1 MDMNQLLQDKSD
13 MFAPEDMTA
22 NKGIGVVAS
31 FPILFW
37 IPLVAKPDSAY
48 GKFCA
53 NQGLILLI
61 FDIVAAIAGVIL
73 GRIFGYIPV
82 IGPFFGGLIK
92 AVLSLAELAGWL
104 LLFISALQGK
114 ARTLPFIGELFTA
127 FK

>member
-1 MDMNQLLQDKSD
+1 MDTNQLLQDKSD
-13 MFAPEDMTA
+13 MFAPEDMAA
-22 NKGIGVVAS
+22 NKGMGVIAS

-53 NQGLILLI
+53 NQGLILLV
-61 FDIVAAIAGVIL
+61 FDIVAAIVGVIL
-73 GRIFGYIPV
+73 GKIFGYIPA
-82 IGPFFGGLIK
+82 IGPLIGGLIK
-92 AVLSLAELAGWL
+92 AALSLAELGGWL

>member
-1 MDMNQLLQDKSD
+1 MDTNQLLQDKSD
-13 MFAPEDMTA
+13 MFAPEDMAA
-22 NKGIGVVAS
+22 NKGMGVIAS

-61 FDIVAAIAGVIL
+61 FDIVAAIVIAIL
-73 GRIFGYIPV
+73 AKVLGYIPA
-82 IGPFFGGLIK
+82 IGGILAGLLR
-92 AVLSLAELAGWL
+92 AAMSLAELGGWL

>member
-1 MDMNQLLQDKSD
+1 MDTNQLLQDKSD
-13 MFAPEDMTA
+13 MFAPEDMAA
-22 NKGIGVVAS
+22 NKGIGVIAS

-53 NQGLILLI
+53 NQGLILLV
-61 FDIVAAIAGVIL
+61 FDIVAAIVITIL
-73 GRIFGYIPV
+73 AKVLGYIPA
-82 IGPFFGGLIK
+82 IGGILAGLLR
-92 AVLSLAELAGWL
+92 AAMSLAELAGWL

>member
-1 MDMNQLLQDKSD
+1 MDTNQLLQDKSD

-37 IPLVAKPDSAY
+37 IPLVAKPESAY

-61 FDIVAAIAGVIL
+61 FDFVAAILGVIL
-73 GRIFGYIPV
+73 GKIFGYIPA
-82 IGPFFGGLIK
+82 IGPLLGGLIK
-92 AVLSLAELAGWL
+92 GVLTLAEFGGWL